1 MTTGRLPQPLD
12 CPVATFPESYLGLP
26 LMQKAPNRG
35 TRCAR
40 RSRRP
45 VHPQLTLTNDVL
57 MAQVTCAAATIK
69 LPKVTITRIDK
80 PRRGM
85 L

>member
-1 MTTGRLPQPLD
+1 
-12 CPVATFPESYLGLP
+12 
-26 LMQKAPNRG
+26 
-35 TRCAR
+35 
-40 RSRRP
+40 
-45 VHPQLTLTNDVL
+45 